1 MWSLRI
7 SQLNL
12 MVEIPSRLLFHLFIP
27 GQKWKNRRKQ
37 LNPTF
42 NLANLVSFFPIFN
55 TIGNSLADKFDV
67 LAKENKD
74 VVAEHD
80 NQINYKTIEDFI
92 NRAVLVAACREY
104 ILTQMKRMFILWV
117 CYFVQELPWEP
128 QPTSWTPMMRESWKL
143 IKCES
148 FKTS

>member
-1 MWSLRI
+1 
-7 SQLNL
+7 
-12 MVEIPSRLLFHLFIP
+12 MVKIYTITSFFIP

-55 TIGNSLADKFDV
+55 TIGNSLVDKFNV
-67 LAKENKD
+67 LAKEDKD
-74 VVAEHD
+74 VLAEHG

-104 ILTQMKRMFILWV
+104 ILDNETDIYCEAVFISRNYNGNRNQL
-117 CYFVQELPWEP
+117 FRQ
-128 QPTSWTPMMRESWKL
+128 R
-143 IKCES
+143 
-148 FKTS
+148 